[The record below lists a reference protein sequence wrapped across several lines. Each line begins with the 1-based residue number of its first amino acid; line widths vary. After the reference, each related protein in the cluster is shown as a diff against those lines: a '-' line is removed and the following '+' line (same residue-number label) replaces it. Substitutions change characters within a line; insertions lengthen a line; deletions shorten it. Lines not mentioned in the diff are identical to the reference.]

1 MVPLTAAIDLAYEH
15 ASDVRQPWHPPPMTP
30 SSTAGDANT
39 RARAEQLDATDPLAG
54 YRSRF
59 VIPDDRLVYLD
70 GNSLGRLPATTAE
83 VLAEVVAEQW
93 GGRLIRSWEESWL
106 ALPSEVGDRLGTGL
120 LGARPGETIVCDSV
134 TLNLFKLL
142 HAALDL
148 RPGRGTILAH
158 RGEFPTDRYVAAEIA
173 RRRGGQA
180 TWIGPLDPDAPA
192 SVDPVRAADV
202 VPLLHDD
209 VAVVLLS
216 LVDYRTAAIAE
227 LAEIT
232 AAVHR
237 VGALMLWDCSHA
249 VGSIP
254 IDLPAAGADLAVGCS
269 YKYLDGGPG
278 APAWL
283 WVDQGLHDHLGDPVI
298 PGWLGHADAFAMGT
312 AYAPA
317 PGVRRFLTGTPSPLG
332 MHAVDQGVRLLVEA
346 GMPALRDKS
355 RQLTSYAVELVDE
368 RLAPLGVRLGSPRD
382 PDLRGSH
389 VTVHHPEARALCQA
403 LVDGGVVPDF
413 RTPDGIRLGLSP
425 LTTRFTDVHDG
436 IEAIRALLVALP

>member
-1 MVPLTAAIDLAYEH
+1 MTARPAEAEH
-15 ASDVRQPWHPPPMTP
+15 TD
-30 SSTAGDANT
+30 
-39 RARAEQLDATDPLAG
+39 RARAEGLDAADPLAG

-59 VIPDDRLVYLD
+59 VVPDDDLVYRD
-70 GNSLGRLPATTAE
+70 GNSLGRRPAATAE
-83 VLAEVVAEQW
+83 VQAEVVAEQW
-93 GGRLIRSWEESWL
+93 AGRLIRSWEESWL

-120 LGARPGETIVCDSV
+120 LGARPGETLVCDSV

-148 RPGRGTILAH
+148 RPGRGTIVAH
-158 RGEFPTDRYVAAEIA
+158 RDEFPTDRYVATEIA
-173 RRRGGQA
+173 RRRGGQV
-180 TWIGPLDPDAPA
+180 TWIGPLDPDAPPA
-192 SVDPVRAADV
+192 VEPVRAADLAPV
-202 VPLLHDD
+202 LHDD

-216 LVDYRTAAIAE
+216 LVDYRSAAIADLE
-227 LAEIT
+227 TIT

-237 VGALMLWDCSHA
+237 AGAVMLWDCSHA

-278 APAWL
+278 APGWL
-283 WVDQGLHDHLGDPVI
+283 WVDQGLHDRLGDPVI
-298 PGWLGHADAFAMGT
+298 PGWLGHADAFAMGS
-312 AYAPA
+312 AYQPA

-332 MHAVDQGVRLLVEA
+332 LHAVDEGVRLLIEA
-346 GMPALRDKS
+346 GMPALRAKS
-355 RQLTSYAVELVDE
+355 RLLTSYAIELVDD
-368 RLAPLGVRLGSPRD
+368 RLAPLDVRLGSPRD
-382 PDLRGSH
+382 PDRRGSH
-389 VTVHHPEARALCQA
+389 ITVHHPEARALCQA

-436 IEAIRALLVALP
+436 IEAIRALLVALS